1 MSISSIGDLLPD
13 NVNSLILGEHERRGS
28 DSDITFPLR
37 HPLRPSFKQKFRAPL
52 LELNRYKYIVNVS
65 ILENKGAGVRMQVN
79 CLWDSDTDNLAQET
93 FKNNKGQEY
102 LEIEARDIL
111 NFKQQAGILEGEW
124 DEVVSRNLKE
134 TEIKNF
140 VGMAISKLVD
150 TYKDNCDPNSNDYRR
165 VSGWITATNEK
176 RKVQG
181 FWGLAFRVWVTGIVI
196 TGYRFAQ
203 SLEAFSEFKCFFFF
217 REEANLPIG
226 KTRDKPA
233 LNWCLDKKGWSTQK

>member
-1 MSISSIGDLLPD
+1 
-13 NVNSLILGEHERRGS
+13 H
-28 DSDITFPLR
+28 
-37 HPLRPSFKQKFRAPL
+37 KFV
-52 LELNRYKYIVNVS
+52 K
-65 ILENKGAGVRMQVN
+65 
-79 CLWDSDTDNLAQET
+79 
-93 FKNNKGQEY
+93 NKGQEY

-181 FWGLAFRVWVTGIVI
+181 DHIELYDFPDDRA
-196 TGYRFAQ
+196 
-203 SLEAFSEFKCFFFF
+203 
-217 REEANLPIG
+217 
-226 KTRDKPA
+226 
-233 LNWCLDKKGWSTQK
+233 